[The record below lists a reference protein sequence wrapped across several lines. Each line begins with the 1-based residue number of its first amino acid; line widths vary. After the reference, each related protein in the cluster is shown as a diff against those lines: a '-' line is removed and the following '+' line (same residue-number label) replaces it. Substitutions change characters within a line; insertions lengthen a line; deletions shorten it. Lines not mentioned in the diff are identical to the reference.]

1 MKKLEVSQ
9 MEKIEGGIQATPKTD
24 PCVGVAAGGVTAM
37 AYGFVFGGFVGLGVA
52 AIGTGI
58 AMLYC

>member
-1 MKKLEVSQ
+1 MKKLEVSK
-9 MEKIEGGIQATPKTD
+9 MEQIEGGRKALPKPD
-24 PCVGVAAGGVTAM
+24 PCVGVAAGGATAM

-52 AIGTGI
+52 AIGTGL